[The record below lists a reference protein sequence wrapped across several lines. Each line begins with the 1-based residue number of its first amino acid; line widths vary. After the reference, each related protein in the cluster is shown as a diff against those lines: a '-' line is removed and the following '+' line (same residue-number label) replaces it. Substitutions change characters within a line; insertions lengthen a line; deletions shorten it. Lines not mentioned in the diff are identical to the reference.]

1 MGKEVKLMDPVAVPS
16 EEPKKETQNTP
27 KKSKKNAAAKK
38 SGGQKFKRLLKEM
51 VSELKKVAWPKFKK
65 SKNNPG
71 VLDQTGV
78 VLVVVLFFTVI
89 VSLFDLGLGQ
99 LLKLLVSGA

>member
-1 MGKEVKLMDPVAVPS
+1 MGSQLKLMDPVAVPQ
-16 EEPKKETQNTP
+16 EEPKKETQNAP
-27 KKSKKNAAAKK
+27 KNTKKNAAAKK

-51 VSELKKVAWPKFKK
+51 VSELKKVAWPKWKK

-71 VLDQTGV
+71 VFDQTGV
-78 VLVVVLFFTVI
+78 VLMVVLFFTVI

-99 LLKLLVSGA
+99 LLKLLVAGA